1 MRRRLFT
8 TITAAAIAALTV
20 TGIPSA
26 SAGTLDRATAPRAVP
41 HDATAPNAAQRV
53 VVQAD
58 GSGSTSTDKAAPR
71 HRITAIPD
79 AQYRATH
86 RSAKTLSGP
95 SSTTSLRAGEW
106 VLPTRYTAQPNSY
119 TCGPTAT
126 HMALA
131 LRNASPGVWALASEQ
146 GTSPTYGTS
155 AGAVLQSLRRHSGAP
170 YEAAYLYG
178 EGGNAYE
185 NNLIFNRVAEDV
197 DGGFAVVAN
206 VWAPAGAYPYGH
218 NTSFVKHFFVVDGY
232 DTNYGTVRI
241 SDPGA
246 YYLGTPA
253 QYWITKA
260 DLAYLVSGTPGGYMW

>member
-8 TITAAAIAALTV
+8 TITAAAIAGLTV
-20 TGIPSA
+20 AGIPSA
-26 SAGTLDRATAPRAVP
+26 SARTHDPATHSQRA
-41 HDATAPNAAQRV
+41 

-58 GSGSTSTDKAAPR
+58 GSRSTSATDKAAPR

-79 AQYRATH
+79 AEYRATH

-131 LRNASPGVWALASEQ
+131 LRGASPGVWALASEQ
-146 GTSPTYGTS
+146 GTSPDYGTS
-155 AGAVLQSLRRHSGAP
+155 ASAVLQSLRRHSGAP

-178 EGGNAYE
+178 EGANAWE

-206 VWAPAGAYPYGH
+206 VWAPAGAYPFGR

-232 DTNYGTVRI
+232 DTSYGTVRI

-260 DLAYLVSGTPGGYMW
+260 DLAYLVSSTPGGYMW